1 MPTICAAYECE
12 EREKEKSDPSITFHR
27 IPKDAT
33 RRQQWISAMG
43 RENFTPHSSSRLCS
57 KHFKPEDFDRTS
69 LSYVRLRDNVV
80 PSIFKASSSHPQDN
94 QETSHGNGLMNTIK
108 TEPVE
113 SDNVVPSIFE
123 SSSSH
128 PQDNQETN
136 HGNTLMNTIKTEPV
150 ESENVVPSIFDDSSS
165 CLQDN
170 QKYSHGID
178 PTKILKTELVES
190 DDVLP
195 SIFDDSSTCL
205 QDNQKYSSH
214 GNDSTETLMTKLVES
229 ENKLLQSKKKIKLL
243 QQETRRLKKKNAK
256 LSSIISALKGKQSLS
271 VLESCAAGVSDLVK
285 RQVARDT

>member
-80 PSIFKASSSHPQDN
+80 PSIF
-94 QETSHGNGLMNTIK
+94 
-108 TEPVE
+108 
-113 SDNVVPSIFE
+113 E

-136 HGNTLMNTIKTEPV
+136 HGNTLMNNIKTEPV
-150 ESENVVPSIFDDSSS
+150 ESDNVVPSIFDDSST

-195 SIFDDSSTCL
+195 SVFDDSSACL

-214 GNDSTETLMTKLVES
+214 GNDSKETLMTKLVES